1 MVIKNFDQYDEIIEY
16 ITERVSE
23 DIVLRDLSRVLA
35 KAYAEATY
43 PAYPEAIMA
52 DWSKFQGM
60 SNEDIYEYERAR
72 AFNRLIVGV
81 A

>member
-1 MVIKNFDQYDEIIEY
+1 MIIKSFTEYDEIMEY

-35 KAYAEATY
+35 KAYAEETY
-43 PAYPEAIMA
+43 PTYPEAIMA
-52 DWSKFQGM
+52 DWAKFQGM